1 MCWYRGPI
9 YSIFILLSFLI
20 HYMVRSYQRLQNR
33 KLNLKVLFFFKLVIS
48 IIIQLSLTRFVILV
62 VTENI
67 F

>member
-20 HYMVRSYQRLQNR
+20 HYMVRLYQRLQNR
-33 KLNLKVLFFFKLVIS
+33 KPNLKVFFFKLVIS